1 MFCGY
6 LISIKSYSLSLWERV
21 PATCQQPGRT
31 IRAVVTQFSVSVS
44 FVEKLLQRQRT
55 NDSLAAPAL
64 AQRTRFVLGRV

>member
-1 MFCGY
+1 M
-6 LISIKSYSLSLWERV
+6 KAYSLNLWERV
-21 PATCQQPGRT
+21 PTTCQKPGRT
-31 IRAVVTQFSVSVS
+31 IGAVDTQFSVSVS

>member
-1 MFCGY
+1 M
-6 LISIKSYSLSLWERV
+6 KAYSLNLWERV
-21 PATCQQPGRT
+21 PTTFQQHSRT
-31 IRAVVTQFSVSVS
+31 IGAVVAQISVSVS

>member
-31 IRAVVTQFSVSVS
+31 IRAVVAQFSVSVS
-44 FVEKLLQRQRT
+44 SVEKLLQHQRIS
-55 NDSLAAPAL
+55 DSLATPTL
-64 AQRTRFVLGRV
+64 AQRTRLVLGRV